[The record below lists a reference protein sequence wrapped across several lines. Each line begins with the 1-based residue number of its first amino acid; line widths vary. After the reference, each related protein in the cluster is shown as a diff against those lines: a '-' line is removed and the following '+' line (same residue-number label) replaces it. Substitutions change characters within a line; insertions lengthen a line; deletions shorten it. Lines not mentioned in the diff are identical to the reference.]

1 MGLKKVFMKPLYVLL
16 FSLLFFF
23 SYEAKSAS
31 PALPS
36 SVALYEYPWS
46 QWSRTHT
53 PYHKYRVLSACGWTA
68 LGVGSVTTVLGSMLC
83 AFAGEGT
90 NTPGAMLA
98 IPIVGGTLT
107 VASIPT
113 LVFAYKNRRKALA
126 IGATNQIIHTPMQM
140 EQQPALAVR
149 FCF

>member
-1 MGLKKVFMKPLYVLL
+1 MKIVYIILCIFLILPFDVQSENPIAVRKFTVSENVFFYK
-16 FSLLFFF
+16 
-23 SYEAKSAS
+23 
-31 PALPS
+31 
-36 SVALYEYPWS
+36 
-46 QWSRTHT
+46 QT
-53 PYHKYRVLSACGWTA
+53 PEWQKFKTLCACGWSAFAIGGT
-68 LGVGSVTTVLGSMLC
+68 LMTVGSIAYVADNMETPD
-83 AFAGEGT
+83 T
-90 NTPGAMLA
+90 NHRFLVMACIGGA
-98 IPIVGGTLT
+98 LT

>member
-1 MGLKKVFMKPLYVLL
+1 MKPLYVLL

-23 SYEAKSAS
+23 SYEAKSET

-36 SVALYEYPWS
+36 SVVLYEYPWS

-68 LGVGSVTTVLGSMLC
+68 LGVGSVTTVFGSILC
-83 AFAGEGT
+83 AFAGQGSDT
-90 NTPGAMLA
+90 VPDLLLA
-98 IPIVGGTLT
+98 IPIVGGALT
-107 VASIPT
+107 VASVPT

-126 IGATNQIIHTPMQM
+126 IGTTNQVIRTPMQM

>member
-1 MGLKKVFMKPLYVLL
+1 MKQLTVLL
-16 FSLLFFF
+16 FVLFL
-23 SYEAKSAS
+23 SVEAKSAS

-53 PYHKYRVLSACGWTA
+53 PYHKYRVLSACGWSAFAIGGT
-68 LGVGSVTTVLGSMLC
+68 LMTVGSIAYVADNMETPD
-83 AFAGEGT
+83 T
-90 NTPGAMLA
+90 NHRFLVMACIGGA
-98 IPIVGGTLT
+98 LT
-107 VASIPT
+107 VASVPT